1 MVFRGGFEANGC
13 HVIREAQKNNTRKE
27 EKGKLKMVAKGSYS
41 GGTSSEERFVL
52 PTNIVPLVC
61 VDFYPS
67 LCLYVV
73 LCRTMR

>member
-1 MVFRGGFEANGC
+1 MVYCIVGLSSKTGNKE
-13 HVIREAQKNNTRKE
+13 REKKI
-27 EKGKLKMVAKGSYS
+27 LKMVAKGSYS